1 MIYKVVFILVRINP
15 SNALKKHESILLE
28 YAALY
33 FIFLKSE
40 TFKTLWKA
48 VQSQLI
54 FFLWKKAV
62 KLKVLGLSYVDI
74 TAKILHDS
82 CLLEVWL
89 WK

>member
-15 SNALKKHESILLE
+15 SNALKKHEFILLE
-28 YAALY
+28 YAALC